1 MHTLFSRRALLP
13 GPGDATHVGAAR
25 ITVDG
30 AWITAVEPADAP
42 QAGDEDL
49 GDDLLAP
56 AFVDIHTHLSLVS
69 LRGVDARV
77 AARGNLVE
85 DLYFRVEQHLQPG
98 DVRALAA
105 VGAQECL
112 LAGTGF
118 VSDHYY
124 FATEVADAMV
134 DMGLTGLVAPTL
146 QDIAGPG
153 KDGWEAAIAE
163 TGDLHHNASLRAA
176 GVTSVLGPHATD
188 TVSDALWRRIA
199 ERAEAWQVP
208 VHCHL
213 AQSAEEVRRAHDR
226 AGATPLGLL
235 RRLGVLDDGPAWA
248 LVHALYT
255 TPGDRASLDAARHL
269 LVACPSSQTW
279 FGFPAPVARWQAD
292 GVRWAAATDCAA
304 SNDSMAVN
312 KELRAIALL
321 RAAAMTTCGPLQA
334 WEASAG
340 PPDAVE
346 AARTGDR
353 AAWAEP
359 DHPAALLARV
369 TSVPGALHPQHR
381 AGVIAPGALANLTV
395 WDTDHPAMWPGLD
408 PHRALATGDV
418 SGALVRMMTRGA
430 WLSTR
435 GEHAALARTEAWR
448 AARVEARA
456 RLEALLTRAGV

>member
-1 MHTLFSRRALLP
+1 MPTLFSRHALLP
-13 GPGDATHVGAAR
+13 GPGDATHVSAAR
-25 ITVDG
+25 VTVDG

-42 QAGDEDL
+42 AEGDEDL
-49 GDDLLAP
+49 GSDLLAP
-56 AFVDIHTHLSLVS
+56 AFVDVHTHLALVA

-85 DLYFRVEQHLQPG
+85 DLYFRVEKHLQPG

-124 FATEVADAMV
+124 FASDVAEAMV

-146 QDIAGPG
+146 QDLAGPG

-163 TGDLHHNASLRAA
+163 TGDLHESARLRAA
-176 GVTSVLGPHATD
+176 GVTSILGPHATD

-199 ERAEAWQVP
+199 ERADAWQLP
-208 VHCHL
+208 VHSHL
-213 AQSAEEVRRAHDR
+213 AQSAAEVRRAYDR
-226 AGATPLGLL
+226 VGDTPLGLL
-235 RRLGVLDDGPAWA
+235 RRLGVLDAGPAWA

-255 TPGDRASLDAARHL
+255 TPADRASLDPARHL
-269 LVACPSSQTW
+269 FVACPSSQMW

-292 GVRWAAATDCAA
+292 GVRWAVATDCAA

-321 RAAAMTTCGPLQA
+321 RAAATTTCGPLAA
-334 WEASAG
+334 WEASSGA
-340 PPDAVE
+340 PDAVE
-346 AARTGDR
+346 AARTSDR
-353 AAWAEP
+353 TAWTEP
-359 DHPAALLARV
+359 DHAAALLARV
-369 TSVPGALHPQHR
+369 TSVPGALHPKHR

-395 WDTDHPAMWPGLD
+395 WDTDHPAMWPGHD

-430 WLSTR
+430 WLSAR
-435 GEHAALARTEAWR
+435 GEHAALAQSEAWR
-448 AARVEARA
+448 SARAEARDK
-456 RLEALLTRAGV
+456 LEALLTRAGV